1 MGGRVGRISELG
13 RQGGRRYR
21 QINDEMD
28 PTMTKSDCEDQRCND
43 DGLFL
48 GLLRSS
54 SLSART
60 RAHLHSFFLPWFRLV
75 VALTGHTCVPWTG
88 AYGRYRRASDAE
100 VDHPTTHPCLRL
112 LAYPCSLRLSESVC
126 CRSVFWPKGRDHGS
140 AEDRR
145 RTCQSILEWPEQGT
159 AVRLICLYSRA
170 ERTN

>member
-75 VALTGHTCVPWTG
+75 VALTGHTCVPG
-88 AYGRYRRASDAE
+88 LERRQRRAARVMALHRVE

-112 LAYPCSLRLSESVC
+112 LAYPCCLSVE
-126 CRSVFWPKGRDHGS
+126 R
-140 AEDRR
+140 
-145 RTCQSILEWPEQGT
+145 
-159 AVRLICLYSRA
+159 ICLLSVGILAEGSGPWLSRRQEEDLSIHSRVA
-170 ERTN
+170 